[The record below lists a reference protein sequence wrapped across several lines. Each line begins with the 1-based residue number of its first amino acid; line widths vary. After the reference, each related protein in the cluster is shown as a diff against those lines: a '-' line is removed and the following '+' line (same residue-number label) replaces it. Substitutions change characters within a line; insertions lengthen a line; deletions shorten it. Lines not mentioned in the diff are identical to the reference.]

1 MSNQQ
6 IPVGEAARLAHVNRD
21 GMELAIRRGHIRI
34 ERDENTGQRI
44 VNIDDVLKL
53 RALLWERI

>member
-1 MSNQQ
+1 MSTKPS

-21 GMELAIRRGHIRI
+21 GLELAIWRGHVRI
-34 ERDENTGQRI
+34 ERNETGQRV
-44 VNIDDVLKL
+44 VNVDDVLKL